1 MVVEYGFTDQVVFT
15 QRSDMTK
22 EQTVGLPGVRIFQ
35 AVGKAAGRLWGRSL
49 LLVLV
54 EHPGRPCAW
63 SRMKQGRVG
72 ETASVQITQPRRPW

>member
-1 MVVEYGFTDQVVFT
+1 MEKNEAGRKKRVLGGVLYGWWSNMASLIKVFT
-15 QRSDMTK
+15 QRSEMTK

-54 EHPGRPCAW
+54 EHPGRP
-63 SRMKQGRVG
+63 
-72 ETASVQITQPRRPW
+72 